1 MKTIYIFELI
11 GWKYPFENHSTKK
24 DPRLPADSVGIQNF
38 SSYHGDNIFCKFDEA
53 VIIILS
59 IAIWGIAVLRVVDKR
74 WGLKL
79 ELIRLIYRQVA

>member
-1 MKTIYIFELI
+1 M
-11 GWKYPFENHSTKK
+11 P
-24 DPRLPADSVGIQNF
+24 PDSVWVQD
-38 SSYHGDNIFCKFDEA
+38 SYSYHGDNIFCKFDEA

-59 IAIWGIAVLRVVDKR
+59 IAIWGIAVLGVVEKC